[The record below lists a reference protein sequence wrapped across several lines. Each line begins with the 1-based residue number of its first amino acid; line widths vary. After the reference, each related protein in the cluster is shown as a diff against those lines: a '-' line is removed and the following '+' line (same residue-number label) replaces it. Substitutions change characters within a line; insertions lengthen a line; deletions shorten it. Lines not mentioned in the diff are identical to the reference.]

1 LDTSQ
6 SWTSEFNPDWSQ
18 TVWELV
24 EEARSN
30 NPAREAAVA
39 ELTRSYWGPVY
50 GEIRRQG
57 FQADVAKDLTQDFFR
72 RIVLEKDLFGKA
84 DPSRGRFRTFL
95 RACLQNFLRNARR
108 TWSRRPADRPAGPQL
123 VGDEALHRLDRPT
136 ETPDPFDV
144 DWAEGLIE
152 RAIDLTG
159 RACREDGLSAHW
171 DAFSRC
177 VLDPTLCGRAVPH
190 REALA
195 CELGFRSTKQL
206 SNALETVKRRFRTVL
221 LSVVRSEVDCDQRVD
236 AEVLILLDALST
248 GSHRTTRRQ

>member
-1 LDTSQ
+1 MDTRQ
-6 SWTSEFNPDWSQ
+6 SWTGEFNPDWSQ

-24 EEARSN
+24 DQAAGD

-39 ELTRSYWGPVY
+39 ALTRSYWGPVY

-72 RIVLEKDLFGKA
+72 RVVLEKDLFGKA
-84 DPSRGRFRTFL
+84 DPSKGRFRTFL

-123 VGDEALHRLDRPT
+123 VGDEVLHRLDRPT
-136 ETPDPFDV
+136 EAPDPFDV

-152 RAIDLTG
+152 RAVDLTG
-159 RACREDGLSAHW
+159 RGCRKDGLVAHW

-177 VLDPTLCGRAVPH
+177 ILDPALLGRAVPR

-195 CELGFRSTKQL
+195 RELGFAGPKQL
-206 SNALETVKRRFRTVL
+206 SNALETVKRRFRAVL
-221 LSVVRSEVDCDQRVD
+221 LSLVRSEVDCDQRVD
-236 AEVLILLDALST
+236 AEVLILLDALSA
-248 GSHRTTRRQ
+248 GLHRTSRRQ